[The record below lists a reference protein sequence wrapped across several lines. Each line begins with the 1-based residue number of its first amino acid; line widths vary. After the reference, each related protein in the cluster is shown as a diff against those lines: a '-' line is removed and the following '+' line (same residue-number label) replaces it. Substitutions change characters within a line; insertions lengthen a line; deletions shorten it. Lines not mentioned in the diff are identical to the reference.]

1 MTKEFRESLERLKH
15 AADANVHLASEMA
28 ELLELREAVRR
39 TKRGCGGT
47 SPRPPTGTRVEFD
60 KEELAPLAP
69 LAELSSTSA
78 IR

>member
-39 TKRGCGGT
+39 TEEAPAARLRGR
-47 SPRPPTGTRVEFD
+47 PRVRVSNSI
-60 KEELAPLAP
+60 KK
-69 LAELSSTSA
+69 SW
-78 IR
+78 RR

>member
-39 TKRGCGGT
+39 TEEAAAARLRGR
-47 SPRPPTGTRVEFD
+47 PRVRVSNSI
-60 KEELAPLAP
+60 KK
-69 LAELSSTSA
+69 SW
-78 IR
+78 RR